1 MHGDV
6 PRAVRVVFST
16 SVYMPTSSSIIA
28 GLDIGTSLIKV
39 VIGER
44 KQDGSVDI
52 IGVGSSASRGLRKG
66 VVVNI
71 EGTVSAIARAVA
83 QAETMAGCEV
93 GGVLATISG
102 SHLRSQNSHGIV
114 AIKNQEVGALDIE
127 RVIDA
132 AKAVAVP
139 LDREILHVLPQEF
152 VIDEQDGVRDPVGI
166 SGVRLEARVHI
177 ITGAIASAQNIVK
190 CANRC
195 GLTVQDI
202 VAAPV
207 ASSRSALSQE
217 EQELGVL
224 LLDIGGGTCS
234 VSIVHG
240 GALKFTSVLAVG
252 GNHITNDI
260 AAGLRTPLVAAER
273 IKCEYGTAISAG
285 VSKADIIEV
294 PSVGGRPPR
303 VLSKLV
309 LAEIIEPRVA
319 EMFALIQR
327 EVIKAGCEDL
337 LTSGVVVTGGTA
349 NLPGIAQVAEHVFNL
364 PVRVG
369 VPAQVG
375 GLLDLIK
382 GPEYSAAVGL
392 VLHAATQTPLTRRTR
407 EVKKGVM
414 GNTMRRVVGWFTE
427 HF

>member
-1 MHGDV
+1 
-6 PRAVRVVFST
+6 
-16 SVYMPTSSSIIA
+16 MPTSSSIIA
-28 GLDIGTSLIKV
+28 GLDIGTSSIKV

-44 KQDGSVDI
+44 KADGTVDV
-52 IGVGSSASRGLRKG
+52 IGVGSSPSRGLRKG

-71 EGTVSAIARAVA
+71 EGTVSAIGRAVA

-93 GGVLATISG
+93 HSVLATISG

-114 AIKNQEVGALDIE
+114 AIKNQEVAAADIE

-152 VIDEQDGVRDPVGI
+152 VIDEQDGVRDPIGI

-202 VAAPV
+202 VAVPI
-207 ASSRSALSQE
+207 ASARSVLTQE

-234 VSIVHG
+234 LSVVHG
-240 GALKFTSVLAVG
+240 GAIKFTSVLAVG

-260 AAGLRTPLVAAER
+260 AAGLRTPLMAAER
-273 IKCEYGTAISAG
+273 IKCEYGAAITAG

-303 VLSKLV
+303 VLSKLL
-309 LAEIIEPRVA
+309 LAEIIEPRA
-319 EMFALIQR
+319 SEMFALIQR
-327 EVIKAGCEDL
+327 EIIKAGCEDL
-337 LTSGVVVTGGTA
+337 LTSGVVITGGSA
-349 NLPGIAQVAEHVFNL
+349 NLPGITQVAEHIFNL
-364 PVRVG
+364 PVRIG
-369 VPAQVG
+369 TPASVG

-382 GPEYSAAVGL
+382 GPEYAAVVGL
-392 VLHAATQTPLTRRTR
+392 VLHGATQSQLSRRSDGAR
-407 EVKKGVM
+407 RGVV
-414 GNTMRRVVGWFTE
+414 GNTVRRVVGWFTE

>member
-1 MHGDV
+1 
-6 PRAVRVVFST
+6 
-16 SVYMPTSSSIIA
+16 MPTSSSIVA
-28 GLDIGTSLIKV
+28 GLDIGTSSIKV

-44 KQDGSVDI
+44 KPDGGVDI
-52 IGVGSSASRGLRKG
+52 IGVGSSPSRGLRKG

-93 GGVLATISG
+93 SSVLATISG
-102 SHLRSQNSHGIV
+102 SHLKSQNSHGIV
-114 AIKNQEVGALDIE
+114 AIKSQEVSPVDIE

-152 VIDEQDGVRDPVGI
+152 VIDEQDGVRDPIGI

-202 VAAPV
+202 VAAPI
-207 ASSRSALSQE
+207 ASARAVLSQE

-234 VSIVHG
+234 MTVLHG
-240 GALKFTSVLAVG
+240 GSIKFTSVLAIG

-273 IKCEYGTAISAG
+273 IKCDYGTAVAAG
-285 VSKADIIEV
+285 VSKAEIIEV

-309 LAEIIEPRVA
+309 LAEIIEPRVS
-319 EMFALIQR
+319 EMFALVQK
-327 EVIKAGCEDL
+327 ELLKAGCDDL
-337 LTSGVVVTGGTA
+337 LTSGIVVTGGTA
-349 NLPGIAQVAEHVFNL
+349 GLPGIAQIAESVFNL

-369 VPAQVG
+369 APVAVG

-382 GPEYSAAVGL
+382 EPEYSAAVGL
-392 VLHAATQTPLTRRTR
+392 VLHGCSHSPLTKRAHAGKRGIVGSTVRR
-407 EVKKGVM
+407 M
-414 GNTMRRVVGWFTE
+414 AGWFAE

>member
-1 MHGDV
+1 
-6 PRAVRVVFST
+6 
-16 SVYMPTSSSIIA
+16 MPTPSSIIA
-28 GLDIGTSLIKV
+28 GLDIGTSSIKV
-39 VIGER
+39 VVGER
-44 KQDGSVDI
+44 KPTGGVDI
-52 IGVGSSASRGLRKG
+52 IGVGSSPSRGLRKG

-71 EGTVSAIARAVA
+71 EGTVSAIGRAVA
-83 QAETMAGCEV
+83 QAETMAGCEIGNV
-93 GGVLATISG
+93 FATISG

-114 AIKNQEVGALDIE
+114 AIKNQEVSHLDIE

-132 AKAVAVP
+132 AKAVAIP
-139 LDREILHVLPQEF
+139 LDREIVHVLPQEF
-152 VIDEQDGVRDPVGI
+152 VIDEQDGVRDPIGI

-202 VAAPV
+202 VAAPI
-207 ASSRSALSQE
+207 ASAKSVLSQE
-217 EQELGVL
+217 EQELGVM

-234 VSIVHG
+234 ISVFHA
-240 GALKFTSVLAVG
+240 GAVKFTSVLAVG

-260 AAGLRTPLVAAER
+260 AAGLRTPLAAAER
-273 IKCEYGTAISAG
+273 IKCEYGTAVTAG

-294 PSVGGRPPR
+294 PSVGGRSPR

-309 LAEIIEPRVA
+309 LAEIIEPRTS
-319 EMFALIQR
+319 EIFALIQK
-327 EVIKAGCEDL
+327 EIAKAGCQDM
-337 LTSGVVVTGGTA
+337 LTSGVVITGGSA
-349 NLPGIAQVAEHVFNL
+349 SLPGIAQVAEHAFNL

-369 VPAQVG
+369 APESVG

-382 GPEYSAAVGL
+382 GPEYAAAVGL
-392 VLHAATQTPLTRRTR
+392 VLHGAAHAGLPKAKTARGAVGST
-407 EVKKGVM
+407 V
-414 GNTMRRVVGWFTE
+414 RRVVGWFSE

>member
-1 MHGDV
+1 
-6 PRAVRVVFST
+6 
-16 SVYMPTSSSIIA
+16 MPTPNSIIA
-28 GLDIGTSLIKV
+28 GLDIGTSSIKV
-39 VIGER
+39 VIGE
-44 KQDGSVDI
+44 KKSDGSVDI
-52 IGVGSSASRGLRKG
+52 IGVGSSPSRGLRKG

-71 EGTVSAIARAVA
+71 EGTVSAIGRAVA
-83 QAETMAGCEV
+83 QAETMAGCEISS
-93 GGVLATISG
+93 VLATISG

-114 AIKNQEVGALDIE
+114 AIKNNEVAALDIE

-152 VIDEQDGVRDPVGI
+152 VIDEQDGVRDPLGI

-195 GLTVQDI
+195 GLAVQDI
-202 VAAPV
+202 VAAPI
-207 ASSRSALSQE
+207 ASGRAVLSSE

-234 VSIVHG
+234 ISVVHA
-240 GALKFTSVLAVG
+240 GAIKFTSVLAVG

-260 AAGLRTPLVAAER
+260 AAGLRTPLLAAER
-273 IKCEYGTAISAG
+273 IKCEYGTAITAG

-309 LAEIIEPRVA
+309 LAEIIEPRA
-319 EMFALIQR
+319 SEIFALIQR
-327 EVIKAGCEDL
+327 EIIKAGCEDL

-349 NLPGIAQVAEHVFNL
+349 NLPGITQIAESVFNL
-364 PVRVG
+364 PVRIG
-369 VPAQVG
+369 TPTSVG
-375 GLLDLIK
+375 GLLDLVK
-382 GPEYSAAVGL
+382 GAEYAAAVGL
-392 VLHAATQTPLTRRTR
+392 VLHGATQSHF
-407 EVKKGVM
+407 VKRGATAGKGRV
-414 GNTMRRVVGWFTE
+414 GSTVRRVVGWFSE

>member
-1 MHGDV
+1 M
-6 PRAVRVVFST
+6 SNT
-16 SVYMPTSSSIIA
+16 SSIIA
-28 GLDIGTSLIKV
+28 GLDIGTSSIKV

-44 KQDGSVDI
+44 RADGSVDV
-52 IGVGSSASRGLRKG
+52 IGVGSSPSRGLRKG

-71 EGTVSAIARAVA
+71 EGTVSAIGRAVA

-93 GGVLATISG
+93 GSVLAIISG

-114 AIKNQEVGALDIE
+114 AIKGQEVSTLDIE

-139 LDREILHVLPQEF
+139 LDREILHVVPQEF
-152 VIDEQDGVRDPVGI
+152 VIDEQDGVRDPIGI

-195 GLTVQDI
+195 GLAVQDI
-202 VAAPV
+202 VAAPL
-207 ASSRSALSQE
+207 ASGRAVLSQE

-234 VSIVHG
+234 ISVFHA
-240 GALKFTSVLAVG
+240 GAVKFTTVLAVG

-260 AAGLRTPLVAAER
+260 AAGLRTPLMAAER
-273 IKCEYGTAISAG
+273 IKCEYGTAVTAG
-285 VSKADIIEV
+285 VSKSDIIEV

-303 VLSKLV
+303 VLSKML
-309 LAEIIEPRVA
+309 LAEIIEPRA
-319 EMFALIQR
+319 SEMFALIQR
-327 EVIKAGCEDL
+327 EIIKAGCEDM
-337 LTSGVVVTGGTA
+337 LTSGVVITGGSS
-349 NLPGIAQVAEHVFNL
+349 NLPGIAQVAEHIFNL

-369 VPAQVG
+369 APVGVG

-382 GPEYSAAVGL
+382 GPEYAAAVGL
-392 VLHAATQTPLTRRTR
+392 VLHGATDGILARRSGQPTGGR
-407 EVKKGVM
+407 V
-414 GNTMRRVVGWFTE
+414 GNAMRRVAGWFSE

>member
-1 MHGDV
+1 
-6 PRAVRVVFST
+6 
-16 SVYMPTSSSIIA
+16 MPTPSSIIA
-28 GLDIGTSLIKV
+28 GLDIGTSSIKV
-39 VIGER
+39 VVGER
-44 KQDGSVDI
+44 KPTGGVDI
-52 IGVGSSASRGLRKG
+52 IGVGSSPSRGLRKG

-71 EGTVSAIARAVA
+71 EGTVSAIGRAVA
-83 QAETMAGCEV
+83 QAETMAGCEIGNV
-93 GGVLATISG
+93 FASISG

-114 AIKNQEVGALDIE
+114 AIKNQEVSHLDIE

-132 AKAVAVP
+132 AKAVAIP
-139 LDREILHVLPQEF
+139 LDREIVHVLPQEF
-152 VIDEQDGVRDPVGI
+152 VIDEQDGVRDPIGI

-202 VAAPV
+202 VAAPI
-207 ASSRSALSQE
+207 ASAKAVLSQE

-234 VSIVHG
+234 ISVFHA
-240 GALKFTSVLAVG
+240 GAIKFTSVLAVG

-260 AAGLRTPLVAAER
+260 AAGLRTPLAAAER
-273 IKCEYGTAISAG
+273 IKCEYGAAVTAG

-294 PSVGGRPPR
+294 PSVGGRAPR

-309 LAEIIEPRVA
+309 LAEIIEPRTS
-319 EMFALIQR
+319 EIFSLIQK
-327 EVIKAGCEDL
+327 EIAKAGCQDL
-337 LTSGVVVTGGTA
+337 LTSGVVITGGSA
-349 NLPGIAQVAEHVFNL
+349 GLPGIGQVAEHAFNL

-369 VPAQVG
+369 APESVG

-392 VLHAATQTPLTRRTR
+392 VLHGAVHSGLPKA
-407 EVKKGVM
+407 KGGRGAV
-414 GNTMRRVVGWFTE
+414 GSTVRRVVGWFSE

>member
-1 MHGDV
+1 
-6 PRAVRVVFST
+6 
-16 SVYMPTSSSIIA
+16 MPTPSSVIA
-28 GLDIGTSLIKV
+28 GLDIGTSTIKV

-44 KQDGSVDI
+44 KSDGTVDI
-52 IGVGSSASRGLRKG
+52 IGVGSSPSRGLRKG

-93 GGVLATISG
+93 SSVLATISG

-114 AIKNQEVGALDIE
+114 AIKSQEVSALDIE

-139 LDREILHVLPQEF
+139 MDREILHVLPQEF
-152 VIDEQDGVRDPVGI
+152 VIDEQDGVRDPIGI

-195 GLTVQDI
+195 GLAVQDI
-202 VAAPV
+202 VAAPIS
-207 ASSRSALSQE
+207 AARSVLSQE

-224 LLDIGGGTCS
+224 LLDVGGGTCS
-234 VSIVHG
+234 MAVLHG
-240 GALKFTSVLAVG
+240 GAIKFTSVLAVG

-260 AAGLRTPLVAAER
+260 AAGLRTPLMAAER
-273 IKCEYGTAISAG
+273 IKCDYGTAISAG
-285 VSKADIIEV
+285 VNKADIIEV

-309 LAEIIEPRVA
+309 LAEIIEPRVS
-319 EMFALIQR
+319 EMFGLIQR
-327 EVIKAGCEDL
+327 EIIKAGCEDL
-337 LTSGVVVTGGTA
+337 LTSGVVITGGTA
-349 NLPGIAQVAEHVFNL
+349 NLPGIGQIAEHVLNL
-364 PVRVG
+364 PVRVAA
-369 VPAQVG
+369 PTAVG
-375 GLLDLIK
+375 GLLDLVK
-382 GPEYSAAVGL
+382 GPEYAAAVGL
-392 VLHAATQTPLTRRTR
+392 VLHDTNHSPLRRRTGAAKR
-407 EVKKGVM
+407 GMVGS
-414 GNTMRRVVGWFTE
+414 TMQRVVHWFTE

>member
-1 MHGDV
+1 MQ
-6 PRAVRVVFST
+6 VRLK
-16 SVYMPTSSSIIA
+16 SSCASFKLR
-28 GLDIGTSLIKV
+28 GLDIGTSSIKV
-39 VIGER
+39 VIGE
-44 KQDGSVDI
+44 KKSDGSVDI
-52 IGVGSSASRGLRKG
+52 IGVGSSPSRGLRKG

-71 EGTVSAIARAVA
+71 EGTVSAIGRAVA
-83 QAETMAGCEV
+83 QAETMAGCEISS
-93 GGVLATISG
+93 VLATISG

-114 AIKNQEVGALDIE
+114 AIKNNEVAALDIE

-152 VIDEQDGVRDPVGI
+152 VIDEQDGVRDPLGI

-195 GLTVQDI
+195 GLAVQDI
-202 VAAPV
+202 VAAPI
-207 ASSRSALSQE
+207 ASGRAVLSSE

-234 VSIVHG
+234 ISVVHA
-240 GALKFTSVLAVG
+240 GAIKFTSVLAVG

-260 AAGLRTPLVAAER
+260 AAGLRTPLLAAER
-273 IKCEYGTAISAG
+273 IKCEYGTAITAG

-309 LAEIIEPRVA
+309 LAEIIEPRA
-319 EMFALIQR
+319 SEIFALIQR
-327 EVIKAGCEDL
+327 EIIKAGCEDL

-349 NLPGIAQVAEHVFNL
+349 NLPGITQIAESVFNL
-364 PVRVG
+364 PVRIG
-369 VPAQVG
+369 TPTSVG
-375 GLLDLIK
+375 GLLDLVK
-382 GPEYSAAVGL
+382 GAEYAAAVGL
-392 VLHAATQTPLTRRTR
+392 VLHGATQSHF
-407 EVKKGVM
+407 VKRGATAGKGRV
-414 GNTMRRVVGWFTE
+414 GSTVRRVVGWFSE